1 MEKVTALKGVQYL
14 VDDLGKR
21 TAVVISLEEWGEIWE
36 DFHDVLVSE
45 SRKNEPTVAWET
57 LKAELVN
64 EVPISGNV

>member
-45 SRKNEPTVAWET
+45 SRKNEPTIAWET